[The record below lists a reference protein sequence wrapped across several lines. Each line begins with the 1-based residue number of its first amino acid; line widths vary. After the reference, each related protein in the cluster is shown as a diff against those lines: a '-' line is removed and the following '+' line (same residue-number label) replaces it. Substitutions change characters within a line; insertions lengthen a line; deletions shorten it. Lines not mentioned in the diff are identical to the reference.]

1 MNWIPLQTEAQ
12 LEDIKTKSAH
22 RPQLIF
28 KHSTRCS
35 TSAVVK
41 GRLERAEKP
50 ETIDFYYLDLLNYRP
65 VSNKI
70 AHTFRVGHESP
81 QVLLIRNG
89 ECIYDESHMG
99 ITMADIV
106 DAARA

>member
-1 MNWIPLQTEAQ
+1 MNWIPLQTETQ
-12 LEDIKTKSAH
+12 LEELRGKSTG

-50 ETIDFYYLDLLNYRP
+50 EAIDFYYLDLISFRP
-65 VSNKI
+65 ISNKV
-70 AHTFRVGHESP
+70 ADLFRIDHESP
-81 QVLLIRNG
+81 QVLLIRDG
-89 ECIYDESHMG
+89 QCIYDESHMG

-106 DAARA
+106 DAAA

>member
-1 MNWIPLQTEAQ
+1 MNWIPLQNETQ
-12 LEDIKTKSAH
+12 LEEIQERSAG

-50 ETIDFYYLDLLNYRP
+50 EAIDFYYLDLINYRP
-65 VSNKI
+65 VSNKV
-70 AHTFRVGHESP
+70 ADLFRIDHESP
-81 QVLLIRNG
+81 QVLLIRDG
-89 ECIYDESHMG
+89 QCIYDESHMG

-106 DAARA
+106 DAAA

>member
-1 MNWIPLQTEAQ
+1 MNWIPLQNETQ
-12 LEDIKTKSAH
+12 LEDIRERSAG

-50 ETIDFYYLDLLNYRP
+50 EAIDFYYLDLISYRP
-65 VSNKI
+65 VSNKV
-70 AHTFRVGHESP
+70 ADLFRIDHESP
-81 QVLLIRNG
+81 QVLLIRDG
-89 ECIYDESHMG
+89 QCIYDESHMG

-106 DAARA
+106 DAAA

>member
-1 MNWIPLQTEAQ
+1 MNWIPLQNETQ
-12 LEDIKTKSAH
+12 LEEIQERSSG

-41 GRLERAEKP
+41 GRLDRAEKP
-50 ETIDFYYLDLLNYRP
+50 EAIDFYYLDLISYRP
-65 VSNKI
+65 VSNKV
-70 AHTFRVGHESP
+70 ADLFRIDHESP
-81 QVLLIRNG
+81 QVLLIRDG
-89 ECIYDESHMG
+89 QCIYDESHMG

-106 DAARA
+106 DASAA

>member
-1 MNWIPLQTEAQ
+1 MNWIPLQNDTQ
-12 LEDIKTKSAH
+12 LEEIQERSAG

-50 ETIDFYYLDLLNYRP
+50 EAIDFYYLDLINNRP
-65 VSNKI
+65 MSNKVADLFQI
-70 AHTFRVGHESP
+70 DHESP
-81 QVLLIRNG
+81 QVLLIRDG
-89 ECIYDESHMG
+89 QCIYDESHMG

-106 DAARA
+106 DAAA

>member
-1 MNWIPLQTEAQ
+1 MNWIPLHTETQ
-12 LEDIKTKSAH
+12 LEEIKAKSTD

-41 GRLERAEKP
+41 GRLERGKGP
-50 ETIDFYYLDLLNYRP
+50 ETIDFYYLDLINYRP
-65 VSNKI
+65 VSNRI
-70 AHTFRVGHESP
+70 ADLFQVDHESP
-81 QVLLIRNG
+81 QVLLIRDG
-89 ECIYDESHMG
+89 QCIYDESHMG

-106 DAARA
+106 EAAN

>member
-1 MNWIPLQTEAQ
+1 MNWIPLQTESQ
-12 LEDIKTKSAH
+12 LEDIKAKSANRH
-22 RPQLIF
+22 QLIF

-50 ETIDFYYLDLLNYRP
+50 EAIDFYYLDLINNRP
-65 VSNKI
+65 MSNKVADLFQI
-70 AHTFRVGHESP
+70 DHESP
-81 QVLLIRNG
+81 QVLLIRDG
-89 ECIYDESHMG
+89 QCIYDESHMG

-106 DAARA
+106 DAAA

>member
-1 MNWIPLQTEAQ
+1 MNWIPLQTETQ
-12 LEDIKTKSAH
+12 LEEIRERSTG
-22 RPQLIF
+22 RPQVIF

-50 ETIDFYYLDLLNYRP
+50 DAIDFYFLDLISYRP
-65 VSNKI
+65 VSNKV
-70 AHTFRVGHESP
+70 ADLFRIDHESP
-81 QVLLIRNG
+81 QILLIRDG
-89 ECIYDESHMG
+89 QCIYDESHMG

-106 DAARA
+106 DAAA

>member
-1 MNWIPLQTEAQ
+1 MNWIPLQTESQ
-12 LEDIKTKSAH
+12 LEDIQAKSAD

-50 ETIDFYYLDLLNYRP
+50 QAIDFYYLDLINYRP
-65 VSNKI
+65 VSNKV
-70 AHTFRVGHESP
+70 ADVFRIDHESP
-81 QVLLIRNG
+81 QVLLIRDG
-89 ECIYDESHMG
+89 QCIYDESHMG

-106 DAARA
+106 DAAA